1 MKNKL
6 RQVNVSFLK
15 FLTCRNFIS
24 EKGLVTAESA
34 IAMMSLMTVL
44 GMCLS
49 VLFLVFNQFLLFES
63 ARQGSRMLSRGENE
77 AVVKSKILA
86 MTPSANIDFVYEND
100 LVTVLVQKEFI
111 NIFKILKVNLSA
123 DSTSSLEFYE

>member
-6 RQVNVSFLK
+6 RQVKVSFLK
-15 FLTCRNFIS
+15 LLTCRNFIS

-77 AVVKSKILA
+77 SVVKSKMLA
-86 MTPSANIDFVYEND
+86 MTPSSNIDFIYEND
-100 LVTVLVQKEFI
+100 LVTVLVQKEFV

-123 DSTSSLEFYE
+123 DSTSALESYE

>member
-6 RQVNVSFLK
+6 RQVKVSFLK

-77 AVVKSKILA
+77 SVVKSKMLA
-86 MTPSANIDFVYEND
+86 MTPSSNIDFVYEND

-123 DSTSSLEFYE
+123 DSTSALESYE

>member
-6 RQVNVSFLK
+6 RQVKVSFLK

-34 IAMMSLMTVL
+34 IAMMSLITVL

-77 AVVKSKILA
+77 SVVKSKMLA
-86 MTPSANIDFVYEND
+86 MTPFSNIDFIYEND
-100 LVTVLVQKEFI
+100 LVTVLVQKEFV

-123 DSTSSLEFYE
+123 DSTSALESYE

>member
-6 RQVNVSFLK
+6 RQVKVSFLK

-77 AVVKSKILA
+77 EVVKSKILA
-86 MTPSANIDFVYEND
+86 MTPSANLDFVYEND
-100 LVTVLVQKEFI
+100 LVSVLVQKEFI
-111 NIFKILKVNLSA
+111 NIFRILKINLSA

>member
-6 RQVNVSFLK
+6 RQVKVSFLK

-100 LVTVLVQKEFI
+100 LVTVLVQKEFM
-111 NIFKILKVNLSA
+111 NIFRILKVNLSA

>member
-6 RQVNVSFLK
+6 RQVKVSFLK

-77 AVVKSKILA
+77 SVVKSKMLA
-86 MTPSANIDFVYEND
+86 MTPSSNIDFIYEKD
-100 LVTVLVQKEFI
+100 LVTVLVQKEFA
-111 NIFKILKVNLSA
+111 NIFKIFKINLSA
-123 DSTSSLEFYE
+123 DSTSASESYE

>member
-6 RQVNVSFLK
+6 RQVKVSFLK

-34 IAMMSLMTVL
+34 VAMMSLMTVL

-111 NIFKILKVNLSA
+111 NIFRILKVKLSA
-123 DSTSSLEFYE
+123 DSTSSQEFYE

>member
-6 RQVNVSFLK
+6 RQVKVSFLK

-111 NIFKILKVNLSA
+111 NIFRILKINLSA

>member
-6 RQVNVSFLK
+6 RQVKVSFLK
-15 FLTCRNFIS
+15 LLTCRNFIS

-77 AVVKSKILA
+77 SVVKSKMLA
-86 MTPSANIDFVYEND
+86 MTPSSNIDFIYEND
-100 LVTVLVQKEFI
+100 LVTVLVQREFV

-123 DSTSSLEFYE
+123 DSTSALESYE

>member
-6 RQVNVSFLK
+6 RQVKVSFLK

-77 AVVKSKILA
+77 SVVKSKMLA
-86 MTPSANIDFVYEND
+86 MTPSSNIDFVYEND
-100 LVTVLVQKEFI
+100 LVTVLVQKEFV

-123 DSTSSLEFYE
+123 DSTSVLESYE

>member
-6 RQVNVSFLK
+6 RQVKVSFLK

-77 AVVKSKILA
+77 SVVKSKMLA
-86 MTPSANIDFVYEND
+86 MTPSSNIDFIYEND
-100 LVTVLVQKEFI
+100 LVTVLVQKEFV

-123 DSTSSLEFYE
+123 DSTSVLESYE